1 MSADKVRPAHYTQ
14 GSKYEV
20 INVIE
25 HMGLSFSAGN
35 ALKYLARAGKK
46 PGEDLGAELR
56 KAVWYLEREIANGAI
71 PGLDYVGVHA
81 SQWVEILGAWEI
93 RTPSHRADALTA
105 IFSLQFKLALRGV
118 RNEIADL
125 PSNLAGRAVV
135 DVDALLSLRPGE
147 TSVALATH
155 AICVDDSIKKLHRLI
170 REFRQF
176 PDYRNEIRHWALN
189 AGRLRSCWRRFS
201 DAVTAADMAS
211 AGEV

>member
-1 MSADKVRPAHYTQ
+1 MSANKVRPAHYTQ

-46 PGEDLGAELR
+46 PGEDLAAELR
-56 KAVWYLEREIANGAI
+56 KAEWYLRREIDHGAI

-105 IFSLQFKLALRGV
+105 IFSLQFEIALRAV
-118 RNEIADL
+118 QNEIADL
-125 PSNLAGRAVV
+125 PSNLAGREVV
-135 DVDALLSLRPGE
+135 DVDALLSLRPGD
-147 TSVALATH
+147 TAIALWTQAVSLE
-155 AICVDDSIKKLHRLI
+155 AEIGKHRRLVS
-170 REFRQF
+170 EFRHR
-176 PDYRNEIRHWALN
+176 PDYRADVQRWARIT
-189 AGRLRSCWRRFS
+189 GRLVSHRRRFA
-201 DAVTAADMAS
+201 DAATAL
-211 AGEV
+211 ERVL